1 MPSDDELAETAA
13 ALPSDPH
20 AHTATVAAKAS
31 ARVVDKKLLGR
42 FRIES
47 VLGAGGMGVVHA
59 AFDPELERRVALK
72 LLHASNADARARLLR
87 EARAMAK
94 LSHPNVI
101 TVFEVGSA
109 EGEDF
114 VAMELIDG
122 ETLKDWQARTRPAWR
137 ELVAAFIAA
146 GRGLAAAHKAGL
158 VHRDFKPS

>member
-13 ALPSDPH
+13 ASPPTE
-20 AHTATVAAKAS
+20 TATVAARHAVRLP
-31 ARVVDKKLLGR
+31 ADKKQLGR
-42 FRIES
+42 FRLEG

-72 LLHASNADARARLLR
+72 LLHASSADARARLLR

-109 EGEDF
+109 DGEDF
-114 VAMELIDG
+114 VAMELVDG
-122 ETLKDWQARTRPAWR
+122 ETLKD
-137 ELVAAFIAA
+137 
-146 GRGLAAAHKAGL
+146 
-158 VHRDFKPS
+158 